1 MINTVKFSDTKIF
14 CCKPHVPKIQTM
26 RPNLGLFCQN
36 GAKGIANS
44 EDPDQTDPLGA
55 V

>member
-1 MINTVKFSDTKIF
+1 MLGVITLKFKQRGFTIELCIKQM
-14 CCKPHVPKIQTM
+14 QTS
-26 RPNLGLFCQN
+26 
-36 GAKGIANS
+36 IANS